1 MSGGG
6 VFGTRVCSAHNEIW
20 INKSFRPSLF
30 AINMPLS
37 ENWAKFPGGAYPGLI
52 AIHGMSEEYGS
63 SGGRSGTSLG
73 IPLDLFTDFLVNNA
87 DKY

>member
-6 VFGTRVCSAHNEIW
+6 VFSTRVCSDINEI
-20 INKSFRPSLF
+20 KT
-30 AINMPLS
+30 S
-37 ENWAKFPGGAYPGLI
+37 ESESSNWVRLPGGAYPGLI

-73 IPLDLFTDFLVNNA
+73 IPLDLFTNYLVNNA
-87 DKY
+87 DK